1 MKKHLT
7 FIVNDFLPFPSANG
21 ICVDN
26 IVRELL
32 GKWDLDVTVISLK
45 SESSQKK
52 FEQIDNISIYRFESN
67 ERKIRNK
74 LKKYDIGVK
83 RNTWLKI
90 IKIRKYIKDIL
101 NPKTYD
107 KDLTKHLKDNIIRVN
122 QIKKIDYIFPVCF
135 PFESIIASK
144 EIYKDLKIPYIP
156 ILFDK
161 YSSSNT
167 LHRNKINKKIKFKNN
182 LKFEKENIKY
192 SRKVIA
198 SYDWK
203 NHILTNWNFQ
213 KEFII
218 YGYPPALKKIN
229 YTTIDN
235 NAFKGTFIFA
245 GSVNKNI
252 RPVKF
257 IIDFFKR
264 LFEEQ
269 PEFHLD
275 FYTQGNEKKK
285 LDYFSKLFPRQVTSH
300 SIVSKEKINKF
311 MEDTNILI
319 SIGNTDVS
327 QTPSKIFEYIGLN
340 KPIVHF
346 YKKNNDPVISILN
359 EYEKGISI
367 SQDYSELESSIVEMN
382 EFIKKV
388 KVNSFDKKSISNLY
402 EATPEYYGEVINS
415 LIDDKLIEQI

>member
-1 MKKHLT
+1 
-7 FIVNDFLPFPSANG
+7 
-21 ICVDN
+21 
-26 IVRELL
+26 
-32 GKWDLDVTVISLK
+32 
-45 SESSQKK
+45 
-52 FEQIDNISIYRFESN
+52 
-67 ERKIRNK
+67 
-74 LKKYDIGVK
+74 
-83 RNTWLKI
+83 
-90 IKIRKYIKDIL
+90 
-101 NPKTYD
+101 
-107 KDLTKHLKDNIIRVN
+107 
-122 QIKKIDYIFPVCF
+122 
-135 PFESIIASK
+135 
-144 EIYKDLKIPYIP
+144 
-156 ILFDK
+156 
-161 YSSSNT
+161 
-167 LHRNKINKKIKFKNN
+167 
-182 LKFEKENIKY
+182 
-192 SRKVIA
+192 
-198 SYDWK
+198 
-203 NHILTNWNFQ
+203 
-213 KEFII
+213 
-218 YGYPPALKKIN
+218 
-229 YTTIDN
+229 
-235 NAFKGTFIFA
+235 FIFA

-311 MEDTNILI
+311 MEDTSILI

-346 YKKNNDPVISILN
+346 YKRNSDPVISILN

-388 KVNSFDKKSISNLY
+388 KVNSFDKSNMSNLY
-402 EATPEYYGEVINS
+402 EATPEYYSEVINT
-415 LIDDKLIEQI
+415 LIDDNLVDKI

>member
-1 MKKHLT
+1 M
-7 FIVNDFLPFPSANG
+7 
-21 ICVDN
+21 
-26 IVRELL
+26 

-107 KDLTKHLKDNIIRVN
+107 KDLTKHLKDNIIRVI

-235 NAFKGTFIFA
+235 NA
-245 GSVNKNI
+245 SVNKNI